1 MSYRKLP
8 KESEMPPIFNAWL
21 DWLPLLEDK
30 PPNTIKAY
38 NQGVRRIVSFA
49 EKSPKDLTPDF
60 LNQAELTDTVRSMRS
75 SGEMS
80 KATLNQ
86 SLAALNSFYDFC
98 IADGLVREV
107 PDIKRIRK
115 VAKLD
120 VPQVDPEYYRPAEI
134 RDLYETAASQDNE
147 HGKRVLWPE
156 RDLAMCS
163 FLAVLGLRASELIE
177 ADINWI
183 SRERLIDKDDQA
195 TWMMQVLGKGKRIRR
210 LPLSA
215 ELIEVNNLWQIE
227 REKRFGKTK
236 PDDPLFVTRSD
247 SRDTSGKR
255 FTYQNLRYWLRILNR
270 VAGLRDRSPHSLRHT
285 AGVQLA
291 SDGVPINAIQSL
303 LGHANISTTSI
314 YTELAGGELVGI
326 VKKSGANTLL
336 GETMKG
342 S

>member
-1 MSYRKLP
+1 MGYRKLP
-8 KESEMPPIFNAWL
+8 KESDMPPIFKAWL

-38 NQGVRRIVSFA
+38 NQGVRRIISFA
-49 EKSPKDLTPDF
+49 EKDPHDLSPDF

-86 SLAALNSFYDFC
+86 TLAALNSFYDFC
-98 IADGLVREV
+98 IADGLVKEV

-120 VPQVDPEYYRPAEI
+120 VPQVDPEYYRPSEI
-134 RDLYETAASQDNE
+134 RDLYETASSKENE

-183 SRERLIDKDDQA
+183 SRERLIDNDDQA
-195 TWMMQVLGKGKRIRR
+195 TWMMQVIGKGRRIRR
-210 LPLSA
+210 LPLSP
-215 ELIEVNNLWQIE
+215 ELVEVNEIWQKE
-227 REKRFGKTK
+227 REERFGKSK
-236 PDDPLFVTRSD
+236 PDDPLFITKANSED
-247 SRDTSGKR
+247 PDGKR
-255 FTYQNLRYWLRILNR
+255 FTYQNR
-270 VAGLRDRSPHSLRHT
+270 GT
-285 AGVQLA
+285 
-291 SDGVPINAIQSL
+291 
-303 LGHANISTTSI
+303 
-314 YTELAGGELVGI
+314 
-326 VKKSGANTLL
+326 VKI
-336 GETMKG
+336 
-342 S
+342 